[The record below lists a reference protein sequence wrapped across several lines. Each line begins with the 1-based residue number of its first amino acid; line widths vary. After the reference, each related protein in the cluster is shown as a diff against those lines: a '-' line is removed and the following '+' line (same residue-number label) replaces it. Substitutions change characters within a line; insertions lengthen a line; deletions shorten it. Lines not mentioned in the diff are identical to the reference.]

1 MVLEQHRALLAQS
14 VAAVPVIALFVVSV
28 SSCSDESTPGG
39 SGGAAA
45 GGGGNAGSVATGG
58 SPMTTGGAFQATGG
72 VAAAT
77 GGAAAAS
84 GGTSTGGASTGGA
97 AVGGAPSGGAAA
109 MGGTSAGTSGEG
121 GATPGGANPGGAAG
135 AGGAQG
141 GAGGSS
147 GGGAAGG
154 GAGASGG
161 SGGGAPSTRSPG
173 CGKTTARPNRRTQ
186 QTMQIAGATR
196 YYLLDVPEND
206 GQTPM
211 TLVFG
216 VHGFDMNN
224 VAVIDLFN
232 FTSRSNGKAITVLPQ
247 GEGPPP
253 GDTSHWGDQVLKST
267 WGANAANYEFIQAL
281 KTDIEEKYCVDPSR
295 EFISGFSMGGFFTNA
310 LACEHPDWF
319 RAFAPVAGGGPMGC
333 TNANA
338 KPAIMIHH
346 GTADDIVTIDNGEG
360 SRDFWRERNACET
373 AGKSS
378 FSGCTSY
385 DGCPEQSP
393 VVWCIGNFNHTIN
406 STTAAN
412 IWSFFSG
419 LK

>member
-1 MVLEQHRALLAQS
+1 MVLEQHRSLLAQS
-14 VAAVPVIALFVVSV
+14 VAAVPVIALFVVCV
-28 SSCSDESTPGG
+28 SSCSDDSTPNSDVVGGG

-45 GGGGNAGSVATGG
+45 GGKAGAAATGG
-58 SPMTTGGAFQATGG
+58 SAMATGGTFQATGG
-72 VAAAT
+72 MAPAT
-77 GGAAAAS
+77 GGAVAAS
-84 GGTSTGGASTGGA
+84 GGTTGGA
-97 AVGGAPSGGAAA
+97 ATGGTAAGGAPTGGMTA
-109 MGGTSAGTSGEG
+109 MGGASAGTSGAG
-121 GATPGGANPGGAAG
+121 GAAPNPGGAAG
-135 AGGAQG
+135 AGGALG
-141 GAGGSS
+141 GAGGGAS
-147 GGGAAGG
+147 GGAAGSG
-154 GAGASGG
+154 GA
-161 SGGGAPSTRSPG
+161 GGGAPSTRSPG

-206 GQTPM
+206 GQTPLS
-211 TLVFG
+211 LVFG

-224 VAVIDLFN
+224 VAVVDLFN

-253 GDTSHWGDQVLKST
+253 GDVSHWGDMVLKST

-319 RAFAPVAGGGPMGC
+319 RGFAPVAGGGPMGC

-360 SRDFWRERNACET
+360 SRDFWRDRNACQM

>member
-121 GATPGGANPGGAAG
+121 GATPDGANPGGAAG

-206 GQTPM
+206 GQMPM